1 MRNRSSRYS
10 LCFSQHFFSVM
21 EHINQYGYQYF
32 LRHSIA
38 SYPFLFIG
46 VLLSSFI
53 QVFLSE
59 KVIQRWFPKNAL
71 LGMLFALV
79 CGFCLPVCDCATIPM
94 FKSLI
99 KKGVPTSSAVVFMV
113 ATPVINPVVIL
124 STYYAF

>member
-1 MRNRSSRYS
+1 M
-10 LCFSQHFFSVM
+10 
-21 EHINQYGYQYF
+21 
-32 LRHSIA
+32 
-38 SYPFLFIG
+38 G

-124 STYYAF
+124 STYYALMATGKLFWQEFYLNDLRYRHWIYFYIQTNAGVLFCNKLRMQL